1 MESLSGSWIKPQNEV
16 NYLVGE
22 DIDRI
27 TKVVM
32 TDMQQDD
39 GIPICPK
46 CKVKMHSGGK
56 RWRCYE
62 CGKSM
67 KKEYPFHVG
76 SRKGGLHNYDN
87 PRCLY
92 CGAPTSKQGARG
104 VTESYHCT
112 ACKKSML
119 KSKMEK
125 IIKSKENTVTLDF
138 WKEFKE
144 FRCQK

>member
-39 GIPICPK
+39 GIPKCPK
-46 CKVKMHSGGK
+46 CKAKMRSKGN
-56 RWRCYE
+56 RWKCHV
-62 CGKSM
+62 CGKSRM
-67 KKEYPFHVG
+67 KEYILNVYRP
-76 SRKGGLHNYDN
+76 HNLNN